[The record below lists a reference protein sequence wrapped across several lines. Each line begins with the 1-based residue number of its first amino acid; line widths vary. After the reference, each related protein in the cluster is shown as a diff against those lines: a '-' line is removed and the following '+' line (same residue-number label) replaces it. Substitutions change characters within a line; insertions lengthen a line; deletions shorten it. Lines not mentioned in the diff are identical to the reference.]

1 MTLWPRFHVVVTEL
15 PKSSSVFVYMKLYS
29 NYKFCCFSTLGKDF
43 FGCPKNLSL
52 APDPATA
59 WNCEQRPAL
68 VSGLPSEQS
77 KYYRR
82 WTKPRGIASFVNF
95 RCKIILVTSNVALLQ
110 GETREGLPNF

>member
-1 MTLWPRFHVVVTEL
+1 MNILPPPPRLTSWRHHCSIVYEHVIYLGDIFIYLTG
-15 PKSSSVFVYMKLYS
+15 KASKIYFQTQLY
-29 NYKFCCFSTLGKDF
+29 YFSTLKKDF

-59 WNCEQRPAL
+59 WNSDQRPAL

-82 WTKPRGIASFVNF
+82 WTKPRGIALF
-95 RCKIILVTSNVALLQ
+95 I
-110 GETREGLPNF
+110 